1 MLFGLD
7 FWKMFFVKKI
17 KMDQDGFLHL
27 EYSTD
32 LKFFGNWKFSSFDP
46 VINDVDED
54 IANMVS
60 LRITRDKSTRTD
72 IIRYKLVIIRFQ
84 LVFRCF
90 SSLFR
95 SCSEIVQNSKVS
107 LFMSPSREPLYVISS
122 FDETTPGNN
131 LFRPMSHTWHCLW
144 HNFATV
150 SPVGYLQLWA
160 NLSDNHVT
168 RHVTNQRFDFR
179 NP

>member
-1 MLFGLD
+1 
-7 FWKMFFVKKI
+7 MFFVKK
-17 KMDQDGFLHL
+17 DQNGSERISPSGKFADFQVFLL
-27 EYSTD
+27 T
-32 LKFFGNWKFSSFDP
+32 GNFP
-46 VINDVDED
+46 VLTPWLMMFE
-54 IANMVS
+54 NMVS

-131 LFRPMSHTWHCLW
+131 LFRPRPHTWHYLW

-150 SPVGYLQLWA
+150 SPIGCRLWCYLRTI
-160 NLSDNHVT
+160 VT
-168 RHVTNQRFDFR
+168 TTFVLKIL
-179 NP
+179 

>member
-1 MLFGLD
+1 
-7 FWKMFFVKKI
+7 MFFVKKI
-17 KMDQDGFLHL
+17 KMDQNGFLHL

-90 SSLFR
+90 SRLVQKLFR
-95 SCSEIVQNSKVS
+95 NSSEFQSFFVHESFKRATLCHLIVRRN
-107 LFMSPSREPLYVISS
+107 
-122 FDETTPGNN
+122 
-131 LFRPMSHTWHCLW
+131 HT
-144 HNFATV
+144 
-150 SPVGYLQLWA
+150 
-160 NLSDNHVT
+160 
-168 RHVTNQRFDFR
+168 RK
-179 NP
+179 